1 MSHDQGAVDPP
12 ERMSDMTKYAE
23 HTIWDSRPDYE
34 DWRADMEAEYP
45 EMTEDERYG
54 RMLEINADYLDDE
67 RANLNVP
74 MGMPI
79 LLIADIGHW
88 DGRYSGYG
96 VIRSGNIRD
105 CLRSDM
111 DDCRWYVDELRDLR
125 CRAAHHDGVNN
136 YLYRV
141 FKDGVTTEQMDN
153 LLYKI
158 YCGTATR
165 RDIMRLTRR
174 LGDAIAEVYGWT

>member
-1 MSHDQGAVDPP
+1 MA
-12 ERMSDMTKYAE
+12 RYAE

-79 LLIADIGHW
+79 LLIADIGRW

-165 RDIMRLTRR
+165 RDIMHLTRR

>member
-1 MSHDQGAVDPP
+1 MTHDQGAVDPP
-12 ERMSDMTKYAE
+12 ERMSEMTKFKE
-23 HTIWDSRPDYE
+23 HTIWDSQPDYA

-45 EMTEDERYG
+45 DMTEDERYE

-79 LLIADIGHW
+79 LLIADIGRW

-165 RDIMRLTRR
+165 RDITRLTRR

>member
-1 MSHDQGAVDPP
+1 MA
-12 ERMSDMTKYAE
+12 RYAE

-67 RANLNVP
+67 CANLNVP

-79 LLIADIGHW
+79 LLIADIGRW

>member
-1 MSHDQGAVDPP
+1 MA
-12 ERMSDMTKYAE
+12 RYAE

-79 LLIADIGHW
+79 LLIADIGRW

>member
-1 MSHDQGAVDPP
+1 MTHDQGAVDPP
-12 ERMSDMTKYAE
+12 ERMNDMAKYAE
-23 HTIWDSRPDYE
+23 HTIWDSQPDYE

-45 EMTEDERYG
+45 DMTEDERYA
-54 RMLEINADYLDDE
+54 RMLEINGYYLDDE

-79 LLIADIGHW
+79 LLIADIGRW
-88 DGRYSGYG
+88 DGRYSAYG

-105 CLRSDM
+105 CLRSDL
-111 DDCRWYVDELRDLR
+111 DACRWYVDELRDLR
-125 CRAAHHDGVNN
+125 CRAAHHDGVNH

-141 FKDGVTTEQMDN
+141 FKDGVTPEQMDN

-165 RDIMRLTRR
+165 RDITRLTRR
-174 LGDAIAEVYGWT
+174 LGDAIAAVYGWT

>member
-1 MSHDQGAVDPP
+1 MA
-12 ERMSDMTKYAE
+12 RYAE

-45 EMTEDERYG
+45 DMTEDERYG

-79 LLIADIGHW
+79 LLIADIGRW

-165 RDIMRLTRR
+165 RDITCLTKR

>member
-1 MSHDQGAVDPP
+1 MA
-12 ERMSDMTKYAE
+12 RYAE

-79 LLIADIGHW
+79 LLIADIGRW

-136 YLYRV
+136 YLYRI

>member
-1 MSHDQGAVDPP
+1 MA
-12 ERMSDMTKYAE
+12 RYAE

-79 LLIADIGHW
+79 LLIADIGRW

-153 LLYKI
+153 LLYII

-174 LGDAIAEVYGWT
+174 LGDVIAEVYGWT

>member
-1 MSHDQGAVDPP
+1 MA
-12 ERMSDMTKYAE
+12 RYAE

-79 LLIADIGHW
+79 LLIADIGRW

-174 LGDAIAEVYGWT
+174 LGDVIAEVYGWT

>member
-1 MSHDQGAVDPP
+1 MTHDQGAVDPP
-12 ERMSDMTKYAE
+12 ERMNDMAKYAE
-23 HTIWDSRPDYE
+23 HTIWDSQPDYE

-45 EMTEDERYG
+45 DMTEDERYA
-54 RMLEINADYLDDE
+54 RMLEINGYYLDDE

-79 LLIADIGHW
+79 LLIADIGRW
-88 DGRYSGYG
+88 NGRFSGYG

-111 DDCRWYVDELRDLR
+111 DNCRWYVDELRDLR
-125 CRAAHHDGVNN
+125 CRAAHHDGVNH

-158 YCGTATR
+158 YCGAATR
-165 RDIMRLTRR
+165 RDITRLTRR
-174 LGDAIAEVYGWT
+174 LGDAIAAVYGWT